1 MRNAERVRAYQ
12 MRVSGMTWEA
22 IGRAMHYDGQ
32 TIKRDLI
39 NSLTVDR
46 KLSAIRFPALRKICA
61 DQFDGSAAQ
70 MALRLGMP
78 ESTFRNQMTGRTSLS
93 ISTVEAVR
101 DGFGLSYE
109 EAFCLEEGDDF
120 VCPDSFATYAGQALT
135 GPSSGHT
142 GR

>member
-46 KLSAIRFPALRKICA
+46 KLSAIRFP
-61 DQFDGSAAQ
+61 QNTGSIPSQ
-70 MALRLGMP
+70 P
-78 ESTFRNQMTGRTSLS
+78 
-93 ISTVEAVR
+93 
-101 DGFGLSYE
+101 
-109 EAFCLEEGDDF
+109 
-120 VCPDSFATYAGQALT
+120 PDWRW
-135 GPSSGHT
+135 P
-142 GR
+142 